1 MKKLMIL
8 IASAILSMSAMGQGQ
23 KTAHVNIQEIMV
35 ALPDY
40 KASSDEL
47 ERFAAEKKKELEMY
61 YALYQEAEKKFAE
74 DEPSMS
80 DEIKQQRYQELMERQ
95 QTIQAKQAQF
105 EQDVAT
111 KEQKLIEPIMKK
123 VQDAIAAV
131 AKENGYSYVLDET
144 SLLYFAESDDLNDK
158 VKKYLGITET
168 ATSGK

>member
-8 IASAILSMSAMGQGQ
+8 IASAILSMSAMAQGQ

-123 VQDAIAAV
+123 VQDAIATV